1 MKKVK
6 LNPCP
11 FCGGEA
17 DLLQNAA
24 AQWLIHCRKCKGVFF
39 VGNSRNKA
47 SVYNAW
53 NRRCT
58 DGKAD

>member
-1 MKKVK
+1 MKEVRLK
-6 LNPCP
+6 LCP

-17 DLLQNAA
+17 ALSQNAA
-24 AQWLIHCRKCKGVFF
+24 AQWLIVCRKCNGVFF
-39 VGNSRNKA
+39 VGRSRNKA

-53 NRRCT
+53 NRRAT